1 MKKEFNVKGFN
12 VRSFMVSGLTAKW
25 GIGSP
30 RDESYK
36 MPLHAWTIK
45 GRADGSTDFTP
56 LPDITGAG
64 VAMSLAGFTG
74 TEGSGFEGGYLS
86 FSGTSESAKTVG
98 FTIDKDW
105 TVVGEW
111 AFTGYKK
118 ATAGISKPSSFRVYN
133 RVRAGMD
140 VFINTSGS
148 ALKIQGGH
156 LTTKAFCSDGRVYV
170 ENGEKLINNNPQTV
184 TGSNN
189 PIIVGA
195 NGPGTARV
203 SMKFKNLAIYDR
215 VLSESQCKKAY
226 DWLQTQ

>member
-1 MKKEFNVKGFN
+1 
-12 VRSFMVSGLTAKW
+12 MVSGLTAKW

-30 RDESYK
+30 RDKSYK

-56 LPDITGAG
+56 LPDIMGTG
-64 VAMSLAGFTG
+64 VAMSLAGFAG

-86 FSGTSESAKTVG
+86 FSGTGESAKTEG
-98 FTIDKDW
+98 FTIGKDW

-111 AFTGYKK
+111 AFTDYKR
-118 ATAGISKPSSFRVYN
+118 ATAGVMKPSSFRVYN
-133 RVRAGMD
+133 RVVAGMD
-140 VFINTSGS
+140 VFINTSG
-148 ALKIQGGH
+148 ALLKIQGGH
-156 LTTKAFCSDGRVYV
+156 YTIKAFCSDGRIYV
-170 ENGEKLINNNPQTV
+170 ENWEKFINDSPQTV
-184 TGSNN
+184 TGSTS
-189 PIIVGA
+189 PIAIGADVG
-195 NGPGTARV
+195 GTNTT